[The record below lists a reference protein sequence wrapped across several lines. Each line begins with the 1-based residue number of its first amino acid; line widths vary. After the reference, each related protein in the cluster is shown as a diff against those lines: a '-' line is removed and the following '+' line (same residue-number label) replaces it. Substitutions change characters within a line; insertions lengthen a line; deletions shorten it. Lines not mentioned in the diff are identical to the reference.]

1 MPNATQGRTR
11 STREDIETVRA
22 NNPIEQVIA
31 RYVVLRPSGRR
42 LLVNCPFH
50 NDPTPSLVV
59 YVHNQ
64 SFYCFGCDVGGDVF
78 KFVQLI
84 EKVSFAEA
92 LQRLGSITPTNKPVS
107 RVMPVSVNTL
117 PSVELSLFSRVGEI
131 QLSSR

>member
-1 MPNATQGRTR
+1 
-11 STREDIETVRA
+11 
-22 NNPIEQVIA
+22 
-31 RYVVLRPSGRR
+31 
-42 LLVNCPFH
+42 
-50 NDPTPSLVV
+50 
-59 YVHNQ
+59 
-64 SFYCFGCDVGGDVF
+64 VF

-92 LQRLGSITPTNKPVS
+92 LQRLGYITPTNKPVS